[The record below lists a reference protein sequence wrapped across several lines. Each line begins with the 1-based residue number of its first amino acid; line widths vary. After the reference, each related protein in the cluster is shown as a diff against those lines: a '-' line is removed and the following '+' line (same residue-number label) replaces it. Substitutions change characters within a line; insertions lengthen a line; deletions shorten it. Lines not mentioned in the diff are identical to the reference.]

1 MRRPYQPRRILRGW
15 GRPPSTF
22 ARPAPTRGYAP
33 GREDEGA
40 KGESGACAER
50 VRSGAKDSEQRDR
63 VDAVASG
70 GLGRVYRKGCSRTG
84 CRTSWPFRPLTPL
97 SHCCLTYTSPLDRSP
112 MYTLPTRSTSSR
124 PTRPYPA
131 PVPRVQ
137 RRPFANH
144 LYLLAPLRSAHA
156 PLPHSSFLVP

>member
-1 MRRPYQPRRILRGW
+1 MQTG
-15 GRPPSTF
+15 GEQAS
-22 ARPAPTRGYAP
+22 ARFHLQ
-33 GREDEGA
+33 D
-40 KGESGACAER
+40 SAE
-50 VRSGAKDSEQRDR
+50 RSGAKDSEQRDR

-131 PVPRVQ
+131 PVPRVH
-137 RRPFANH
+137 RRPFGPISIPWSTQTQTPAGNGVH
-144 LYLLAPLRSAHA
+144 LLIISISNRPHTLRPPLATASIC
-156 PLPHSSFLVP
+156 